1 LPNLKQYNVVMKNI
15 ITYVIAILFS
25 VTQYSQSK
33 EECFANLSIFAEYAK
48 VKNYKAAYQPWVDLK
63 NQCPDLNS
71 AIYVLGERM
80 LKSFI
85 KSSDDSLKVQYQN
98 DLVDLYDEWLQY
110 FPKTKRGVSEVGKI
124 LAIKAQAL
132 SDYNLADD
140 TEILKIYDD
149 AFSRDPKSFKSPKG
163 LYNYFKMYFKLYK
176 AGDPNITLEKV
187 FDKYEELTEKFE
199 YEMDVYTSKLDA
211 LLKKEENSDPLTS
224 REIRNKKVYG
234 VNMVAC
240 NTYLN
245 NLNAI
250 IAKESTCEN
259 LIPLYRKNFDNFK
272 SDAVWLN
279 RAASRMDSKDCSD
292 DPLFVELVE
301 ALHALNPSANS
312 AYYLGLLNDKSGDTK
327 LAIEYYN
334 ESIELETDNLK
345 KAKTLYKIALKFKKS
360 RQFSKSRT
368 YANRA
373 LKYQPSMG
381 RAYLLIANLYANSA
395 NNCGK
400 SQFEKRSIYWLALKQ
415 AKKAASV
422 DASVRKLANK
432 TAASYEGRAPSK
444 TDIFSEA
451 MGGKTISFSCWI
463 GKSVTVP
470 SLN

>member
-1 LPNLKQYNVVMKNI
+1 MRKIVFVLIV
-15 ITYVIAILFS
+15 LFFS
-25 VTQYSQSK
+25 NFQFSQSK

-48 VKNYKAAYQPWVDLK
+48 VKNYKAAYQPWLELK
-63 NQCPDLNS
+63 KQCPDLNS

-85 KSSDDSLKVQYQN
+85 KSSDDTAKLQFQK
-98 DLVDLYDEWLQY
+98 DLVNLYDEWLQY
-110 FPKTKRGVSEVGKI
+110 FPKSKRGVSEVGKI
-124 LAIKAQAL
+124 LAIKAQTMLDYKLA
-132 SDYNLADD
+132 SDS
-140 TEILKIYDD
+140 EIVQIYDD
-149 AFSRDPKSFKSPKG
+149 AFKNDPKSFKSPKG
-163 LYNYFKMYFKLYK
+163 LYNYFKLYFKMYK
-176 AGDPNITLEKV
+176 SDDQDVSLEEV

-199 YEMDVYTSKLDA
+199 YEMGAYTAKLD
-211 LLKKEENSDPLTS
+211 LILKKEENSTPLSS
-224 REIRNKKVYG
+224 REIRNKKVYE

-259 LIPLYRKNFDNFK
+259 LIPLYRKNFDSFK
-272 SDAVWLN
+272 SDSVWLN

-301 ALHALNPSANS
+301 ALHELNPSANS
-312 AYYLGLLNDKSGDTK
+312 AYYLGLLNDKKGDSK

-334 ESIELETDNLK
+334 ESIDLETDNLK

-360 RQFSKSRT
+360 GQFSKSRT
-368 YANRA
+368 YANKA

-381 RAYLLIANLYANSA
+381 KAYLLIGNLYASSA
-395 NNCGK
+395 NNCGT
-400 SQFEKRSIYWLALKQ
+400 SQFEKRSIYWLALKE

-451 MGGKTISFSCWI
+451 MGGKKISFNCWI

>member
-1 LPNLKQYNVVMKNI
+1 MKKIVLTLIVLIISNI
-15 ITYVIAILFS
+15 QF
-25 VTQYSQSK
+25 SQSN

-48 VKNYKAAYQPWVDLK
+48 VKNYKSAYQPWLELK
-63 NQCPDLNS
+63 KQCPDLNS

-85 KSSDDSLKVQYQN
+85 KSSDNTAKLQFQK
-98 DLVDLYDEWLQY
+98 DLVNLYDEWLQY
-110 FPKTKRGVSEVGKI
+110 FPKSKRGESEVGKI
-124 LAIKAQAL
+124 LAIKAQTML
-132 SDYNLADD
+132 DYKLGSDS
-140 TEILKIYDD
+140 EIVQIYDE
-149 AFSRDPKSFKSPKG
+149 AFKKDPTSFKSPKG
-163 LYNYFKMYFKLYK
+163 LYNYFKLYFKMYK
-176 AGDPNITLEKV
+176 SDDQDVSLEEV

-199 YEMDVYTSKLDA
+199 YEMGAYTAKLD
-211 LLKKEENSDPLTS
+211 LILKKEENSTPLSS
-224 REIRNKKVYG
+224 REIRNKKVYE

-240 NTYLN
+240 DTYLN

-259 LIPLYRKNFDNFK
+259 LIPLYRKNFESFK
-272 SDAVWLN
+272 SDSVWLN

-301 ALHALNPSANS
+301 ALHELNPSANS
-312 AYYLGLLNDKSGDTK
+312 AYYLGLLNDKKGDSK

-334 ESIELETDNLK
+334 ESIDLETDNLK

-360 RQFSKSRT
+360 GQFSKSRT
-368 YANRA
+368 YANKA
-373 LKYQPSMG
+373 LNYQPSMG
-381 RAYLLIANLYANSA
+381 KAYLLIGNLYASSA
-395 NNCGK
+395 NNCGT
-400 SQFEKRSIYWLALKQ
+400 SQFEKRSIYWLALKE

-451 MGGKTISFSCWI
+451 MGGKKISFNCWI

>member
-1 LPNLKQYNVVMKNI
+1 MRKIVFVLIVLFFSNI
-15 ITYVIAILFS
+15 QF
-25 VTQYSQSK
+25 SQSK

-48 VKNYKAAYQPWVDLK
+48 VKNYKAAYQPWLELK
-63 NQCPDLNS
+63 KQCPDLNS

-85 KSSDDSLKVQYQN
+85 KSSDDTAKLQFQK
-98 DLVDLYDEWLQY
+98 DLVNLYDEWLQY
-110 FPKTKRGVSEVGKI
+110 FPKSKRGVSEVGKI
-124 LAIKAQAL
+124 LAIKAQTMLDYKLA
-132 SDYNLADD
+132 SDS
-140 TEILKIYDD
+140 EIVQIYDD
-149 AFSRDPKSFKSPKG
+149 AFKNDPKSFKSPKG
-163 LYNYFKMYFKLYK
+163 LYNYFKLYFKMYK
-176 AGDPNITLEKV
+176 SDDQDVSLEEV

-199 YEMDVYTSKLDA
+199 YEMGAYTAKLD
-211 LLKKEENSDPLTS
+211 LILKKEENSTPLSS
-224 REIRNKKVYG
+224 REIRNKKVYE

-259 LIPLYRKNFDNFK
+259 LIPLYRKNFDSFK
-272 SDAVWLN
+272 SDSVWLN

-301 ALHALNPSANS
+301 ALHELNPSANS
-312 AYYLGLLNDKSGDTK
+312 AYYLGLLNDKKGDSK

-334 ESIELETDNLK
+334 ESIDLEIDNLK

-360 RQFSKSRT
+360 GQFSKSRT
-368 YANRA
+368 YANKA

-381 RAYLLIANLYANSA
+381 KAYLLIGNLYASSA
-395 NNCGK
+395 NNCGT
-400 SQFEKRSIYWLALKQ
+400 SQFEKRSIYWLALKE

-451 MGGKTISFSCWI
+451 MGGKKISFNCWI

>member
-1 LPNLKQYNVVMKNI
+1 MRKIVFVLFVLFFSNI
-15 ITYVIAILFS
+15 QF
-25 VTQYSQSK
+25 SQSK

-48 VKNYKAAYQPWVDLK
+48 VKNYKAAYQPWLELK
-63 NQCPDLNS
+63 KQCPDLNS
-71 AIYVLGERM
+71 AIYVLGERI

-85 KSSDDSLKVQYQN
+85 KSSDDTAKLQFQK
-98 DLVDLYDEWLQY
+98 DLVNLYDEWLQY
-110 FPKTKRGVSEVGKI
+110 FPKSKRGVSEVGKI
-124 LAIKAQAL
+124 SAIKAQTMLDYKLA
-132 SDYNLADD
+132 SDS
-140 TEILKIYDD
+140 EIFQIYDD
-149 AFSRDPKSFKSPKG
+149 AFKKDPKSFKSPKG
-163 LYNYFKMYFKLYK
+163 LYNYFKLYFKMYK
-176 AGDPNITLEKV
+176 SDDQDVSLEEV

-199 YEMDVYTSKLDA
+199 YEMGAYTAKLD
-211 LLKKEENSDPLTS
+211 LILKKEENSTPLSS
-224 REIRNKKVYG
+224 REIRNKKVYE

-259 LIPLYRKNFDNFK
+259 LIPLYRKNFDSFK
-272 SDAVWLN
+272 SDSVWLN

-301 ALHALNPSANS
+301 ALHELNPSANS
-312 AYYLGLLNDKSGDTK
+312 AYYLGLLNDKKGDSK

-334 ESIELETDNLK
+334 ESIDLETDNLK

-360 RQFSKSRT
+360 GQFSKSRT
-368 YANRA
+368 YANKA

-381 RAYLLIANLYANSA
+381 KAYLLIGNLYASSA
-395 NNCGK
+395 NNCGT
-400 SQFEKRSIYWLALKQ
+400 SQFEKRSIYWLALKE

-422 DASVRKLANK
+422 DASIRKLANK

-451 MGGKTISFSCWI
+451 MGGKKISFNCWI

>member
-1 LPNLKQYNVVMKNI
+1 MRKIVFVLIVLFFSNI
-15 ITYVIAILFS
+15 QF
-25 VTQYSQSK
+25 SQSK

-48 VKNYKAAYQPWVDLK
+48 VKNYKAAYQPWLELK
-63 NQCPDLNS
+63 KQCPDLNS

-85 KSSDDSLKVQYQN
+85 KSSDDTAKLQFQK
-98 DLVDLYDEWLQY
+98 DLVNLYDEWLQY
-110 FPKTKRGVSEVGKI
+110 FPKSKRGVSEVGKI
-124 LAIKAQAL
+124 LAIKAQTMLDYKLA
-132 SDYNLADD
+132 SDS
-140 TEILKIYDD
+140 EIVQIYDD
-149 AFSRDPKSFKSPKG
+149 AFKKDPKSFKSPKG
-163 LYNYFKMYFKLYK
+163 LYNYFKLYFKMYK
-176 AGDPNITLEKV
+176 SDDEDVSLEEV

-199 YEMDVYTSKLDA
+199 YEMGAYTAKLD
-211 LLKKEENSDPLTS
+211 LILKKEENSTPLSS
-224 REIRNKKVYG
+224 REIRNKKVYE

-259 LIPLYRKNFDNFK
+259 LIPLYRKNFDSFK
-272 SDAVWLN
+272 SDSVWLN

-301 ALHALNPSANS
+301 ALHELNPSANS
-312 AYYLGLLNDKSGDTK
+312 AYYLGLLNDKKGDSK

-334 ESIELETDNLK
+334 ESIDLETDNLK

-360 RQFSKSRT
+360 GQFSKSRT
-368 YANRA
+368 YANKA

-381 RAYLLIANLYANSA
+381 KAYLLIGNLYASSA
-395 NNCGK
+395 NNCGT
-400 SQFEKRSIYWLALKQ
+400 SQFEKRSIYWLALKE

-451 MGGKTISFSCWI
+451 MGGKKISFNCWI

>member
-1 LPNLKQYNVVMKNI
+1 MRKIVFVLIVLFFSNI
-15 ITYVIAILFS
+15 QF
-25 VTQYSQSK
+25 SQSK

-48 VKNYKAAYQPWVDLK
+48 VKNYKAAYQPWLELK
-63 NQCPDLNS
+63 KQCPDLNS

-85 KSSDDSLKVQYQN
+85 KSSDDTAKLQFQK
-98 DLVDLYDEWLQY
+98 DLVNLYDEWLQY
-110 FPKTKRGVSEVGKI
+110 FPKSKRGVSEVGKI
-124 LAIKAQAL
+124 LAIKAQTMLDYKLA
-132 SDYNLADD
+132 SDS
-140 TEILKIYDD
+140 EIVQIYDD
-149 AFSRDPKSFKSPKG
+149 AFKKDPKSFKSPKG
-163 LYNYFKMYFKLYK
+163 LYNYFKLYFKMYK
-176 AGDPNITLEKV
+176 SDDQDVSLEEV

-199 YEMDVYTSKLDA
+199 YEMGAYTAKLD
-211 LLKKEENSDPLTS
+211 LILKKEENSTPLSS
-224 REIRNKKVYG
+224 REIRNKKVYE

-259 LIPLYRKNFDNFK
+259 LIPLYRKNFDSFK
-272 SDAVWLN
+272 SDSVWLN

-301 ALHALNPSANS
+301 ALHELNPSANS
-312 AYYLGLLNDKSGDTK
+312 AYYLGLLNDKKGDSK

-334 ESIELETDNLK
+334 ESIDLETDNLK

-360 RQFSKSRT
+360 GQFSKSRT
-368 YANRA
+368 YANKA

-381 RAYLLIANLYANSA
+381 KAYLLIGNLYATSA
-395 NNCGK
+395 NNCGT
-400 SQFEKRSIYWLALKQ
+400 SQFEKRSIYWLALKE

-451 MGGKTISFSCWI
+451 MGGKKISFNCWI

>member
-1 LPNLKQYNVVMKNI
+1 MRKIVFVLIVLFFSNI
-15 ITYVIAILFS
+15 QF
-25 VTQYSQSK
+25 SQSK

-48 VKNYKAAYQPWVDLK
+48 VKNYKAAYQPWLELK
-63 NQCPDLNS
+63 KQCPDLNS

-85 KSSDDSLKVQYQN
+85 KSSDDTAKLQFQK
-98 DLVDLYDEWLQY
+98 DLVNLYDEWLQY
-110 FPKTKRGVSEVGKI
+110 FPKSKRGVSEVGKI
-124 LAIKAQAL
+124 LAIKAQTMLDYKLA
-132 SDYNLADD
+132 SDS
-140 TEILKIYDD
+140 EIVQIYDD
-149 AFSRDPKSFKSPKG
+149 AFKNDPKSFKSPKG
-163 LYNYFKMYFKLYK
+163 LYNYFKLYFKMYK
-176 AGDPNITLEKV
+176 SDDQDVSLEEV

-199 YEMDVYTSKLDA
+199 YEMGAYTAKLD
-211 LLKKEENSDPLTS
+211 LILKKEENSTPLSS
-224 REIRNKKVYG
+224 REIRNKKVYE

-259 LIPLYRKNFDNFK
+259 LIPLYRKNFDSFK
-272 SDAVWLN
+272 SDSVWLN

-301 ALHALNPSANS
+301 ALHELNPSANS
-312 AYYLGLLNDKSGDTK
+312 AYYLGLLNDKKGDSK

-334 ESIELETDNLK
+334 ESIDLETDNLK

-360 RQFSKSRT
+360 GQFFKSRT
-368 YANRA
+368 YANKA

-381 RAYLLIANLYANSA
+381 KAYLLIGNLYASSA
-395 NNCGK
+395 NNCGT
-400 SQFEKRSIYWLALKQ
+400 SQFEKRSIYWLALKE

-432 TAASYEGRAPSK
+432 TATSYEGRAPSK

-451 MGGKTISFSCWI
+451 MGGKKISFNCWI

>member
-1 LPNLKQYNVVMKNI
+1 MRKIVFVLIVLFFSNI
-15 ITYVIAILFS
+15 QF
-25 VTQYSQSK
+25 SQSK

-48 VKNYKAAYQPWVDLK
+48 VKNYKAAYQPWLELK
-63 NQCPDLNS
+63 KQCPDLNS

-85 KSSDDSLKVQYQN
+85 KSSDDTSKLQFQK
-98 DLVDLYDEWLQY
+98 DLVNLYDEWLQY
-110 FPKTKRGVSEVGKI
+110 FPKSKRGVSEVGKI
-124 LAIKAQAL
+124 LAIKAQTMLDYKLA
-132 SDYNLADD
+132 SDS
-140 TEILKIYDD
+140 EIVQIYDD
-149 AFSRDPKSFKSPKG
+149 AFKNDPKSFKSPKG
-163 LYNYFKMYFKLYK
+163 LYNYFKLYFKMYK
-176 AGDPNITLEKV
+176 SDDQDVSLEEV

-199 YEMDVYTSKLDA
+199 YEMGAYTAKLD
-211 LLKKEENSDPLTS
+211 LILNKEENSTPLSS
-224 REIRNKKVYG
+224 REIRNKKVYE

-259 LIPLYRKNFDNFK
+259 LIPLYRKNFDSFK
-272 SDAVWLN
+272 SDSVWLN

-301 ALHALNPSANS
+301 ALHELNPSANS
-312 AYYLGLLNDKSGDTK
+312 AYYLGLLNDKKGDSK

-334 ESIELETDNLK
+334 ESIDLETDNLK

-360 RQFSKSRT
+360 GQFSKSRT
-368 YANRA
+368 YANKA

-381 RAYLLIANLYANSA
+381 KAYLLIGNLYASSA
-395 NNCGK
+395 NNCGT
-400 SQFEKRSIYWLALKQ
+400 SQFEKRSIYWLALKE

-451 MGGKTISFSCWI
+451 MGGKKISFNCWI

>member
-1 LPNLKQYNVVMKNI
+1 MRKIVFVLIVLFFSNI
-15 ITYVIAILFS
+15 QF
-25 VTQYSQSK
+25 SQSK

-48 VKNYKAAYQPWVDLK
+48 VKNYKAAYQPWLELK
-63 NQCPDLNS
+63 KQCPDLNS

-85 KSSDDSLKVQYQN
+85 KSSDDTAKLQFQK
-98 DLVDLYDEWLQY
+98 DLVNLYDEWLEY
-110 FPKTKRGVSEVGKI
+110 FPKSKRGVSEVGKI
-124 LAIKAQAL
+124 LAIKAQTMLDYKLA
-132 SDYNLADD
+132 SDS
-140 TEILKIYDD
+140 EIVQIYDD
-149 AFSRDPKSFKSPKG
+149 AFKNDPKSFKSPKG
-163 LYNYFKMYFKLYK
+163 LYNYFKLYFKMYK
-176 AGDPNITLEKV
+176 SDDQDVSLEEV

-199 YEMDVYTSKLDA
+199 YEMGAYTAKLD
-211 LLKKEENSDPLTS
+211 LILKKEENSTPLSS
-224 REIRNKKVYG
+224 REIRNKKVYE

-259 LIPLYRKNFDNFK
+259 LIPLYRKNFDSFK
-272 SDAVWLN
+272 SDSVWLN

-301 ALHALNPSANS
+301 ALHELNPSANS
-312 AYYLGLLNDKSGDTK
+312 AYYLGLLNDKKGDSK

-334 ESIELETDNLK
+334 ESIDLETDNLK

-360 RQFSKSRT
+360 GQFSKSRT
-368 YANRA
+368 YANKA

-381 RAYLLIANLYANSA
+381 KAYLLIGNLYASSA
-395 NNCGK
+395 NNCGT
-400 SQFEKRSIYWLALKQ
+400 SQFEKRSIYWLALKE

-451 MGGKTISFSCWI
+451 MGGKKISFNCWI

>member
-1 LPNLKQYNVVMKNI
+1 MRKIVFVLIVLFFSNI
-15 ITYVIAILFS
+15 QF
-25 VTQYSQSK
+25 SQSK

-48 VKNYKAAYQPWVDLK
+48 VKNYKAAYQPWLELK
-63 NQCPDLNS
+63 KQCPDLNS
-71 AIYVLGERM
+71 AIYVLGERI

-85 KSSDDSLKVQYQN
+85 KSSDDTAKLQFQK
-98 DLVDLYDEWLQY
+98 DLVNLYDEWLQY
-110 FPKTKRGVSEVGKI
+110 FPKSKRGVSEVGKI
-124 LAIKAQAL
+124 LAIKAQTMLDYKLA
-132 SDYNLADD
+132 SDS
-140 TEILKIYDD
+140 EIVQIYDD
-149 AFSRDPKSFKSPKG
+149 AFKKDPKSFKSPKG
-163 LYNYFKMYFKLYK
+163 LYNYFKLYFKMYK
-176 AGDPNITLEKV
+176 SDDQDVSLEEV

-199 YEMDVYTSKLDA
+199 YEMGAYTAKLD
-211 LLKKEENSDPLTS
+211 LILKKEENSTPLSS
-224 REIRNKKVYG
+224 REIRNKKVYE

-259 LIPLYRKNFDNFK
+259 LIPLYRKNFDSFK
-272 SDAVWLN
+272 SDSVWLN

-301 ALHALNPSANS
+301 ALHELNPSANS
-312 AYYLGLLNDKSGDTK
+312 AYYLGLLNDKKGDSK

-334 ESIELETDNLK
+334 ESIDLETDNLK

-360 RQFSKSRT
+360 GQFSKSRT
-368 YANRA
+368 YANKA

-381 RAYLLIANLYANSA
+381 KAYLLIGNLYASSA
-395 NNCGK
+395 NNCGT
-400 SQFEKRSIYWLALKQ
+400 SQFEKRSIYWLALKE

-451 MGGKTISFSCWI
+451 MGGKKISFNCWI

>member
-1 LPNLKQYNVVMKNI
+1 MRKIVFVLIVLFFSNI
-15 ITYVIAILFS
+15 QF
-25 VTQYSQSK
+25 SQSK

-48 VKNYKAAYQPWVDLK
+48 VKNYKAAYQPWLELK
-63 NQCPDLNS
+63 KQCPDLNS

-85 KSSDDSLKVQYQN
+85 KSSDDTAKLQFQK
-98 DLVDLYDEWLQY
+98 DLVNLYDEWLQY
-110 FPKTKRGVSEVGKI
+110 FPKSKRGVSEVGKI
-124 LAIKAQAL
+124 LAIKAQTMLDYKLA
-132 SDYNLADD
+132 SDS
-140 TEILKIYDD
+140 EIVQIYDD
-149 AFSRDPKSFKSPKG
+149 AFKNDPKSFKSPKG
-163 LYNYFKMYFKLYK
+163 LYNYFKLYFKMYK
-176 AGDPNITLEKV
+176 SDDQDVSLEEV

-199 YEMDVYTSKLDA
+199 YEMGAYTAKLD
-211 LLKKEENSDPLTS
+211 LILKKEENSTPLSS
-224 REIRNKKVYG
+224 REIRNKKVYE

-259 LIPLYRKNFDNFK
+259 LIPLYRKNFDSFK
-272 SDAVWLN
+272 SDSVWLN

-301 ALHALNPSANS
+301 ALHELNPSANS
-312 AYYLGLLNDKSGDTK
+312 AYYLGLLNDKKGDSK

-334 ESIELETDNLK
+334 ESIDLETDNLK

-360 RQFSKSRT
+360 GQFSKSRT
-368 YANRA
+368 YANKA

-381 RAYLLIANLYANSA
+381 KAYLLIGNLYASSA
-395 NNCGK
+395 NNCGT
-400 SQFEKRSIYWLALKQ
+400 SQFEKRSIYWLALKE

-422 DASVRKLANK
+422 DASIRKLANK

-451 MGGKTISFSCWI
+451 MGGKKISFNCWI

>member
-1 LPNLKQYNVVMKNI
+1 MRKIVFVLIVLFFSNI
-15 ITYVIAILFS
+15 QF
-25 VTQYSQSK
+25 SQSK

-48 VKNYKAAYQPWVDLK
+48 VKNYKAAYQPWLELK
-63 NQCPDLNS
+63 KQCPDLNS

-85 KSSDDSLKVQYQN
+85 KSSDDTAKLQFQK
-98 DLVDLYDEWLQY
+98 DLVNLYDEWLQY
-110 FPKTKRGVSEVGKI
+110 FPKSKRGVSEVGKI
-124 LAIKAQAL
+124 LAIKAQTMLDYKLA
-132 SDYNLADD
+132 SDS
-140 TEILKIYDD
+140 EIIQIYDD
-149 AFSRDPKSFKSPKG
+149 AFKKDPKSFKSPKG
-163 LYNYFKMYFKLYK
+163 LYNYFKLYFKMYK
-176 AGDPNITLEKV
+176 SDDQDVSLEEI

-199 YEMDVYTSKLDA
+199 YEMGAYTAKLD
-211 LLKKEENSDPLTS
+211 LILKKEENSTPLSS
-224 REIRNKKVYG
+224 REIRNKKVYE

-259 LIPLYRKNFDNFK
+259 LIPLYRKNFDSFK
-272 SDAVWLN
+272 SDSVWLN

-301 ALHALNPSANS
+301 ALHELNPSANS
-312 AYYLGLLNDKSGDTK
+312 AYYLGLLNDKKGDSK

-334 ESIELETDNLK
+334 ESIDLETDNLK

-360 RQFSKSRT
+360 GQFSKSRT
-368 YANRA
+368 YANKA

-381 RAYLLIANLYANSA
+381 KAYLLIGNLYASSA
-395 NNCGK
+395 NNCGT
-400 SQFEKRSIYWLALKQ
+400 SQFEKRSIYWLALKE

-451 MGGKTISFSCWI
+451 MGGKKISFNCWI

>member
-1 LPNLKQYNVVMKNI
+1 MRKIVFVLIVLFFSNI
-15 ITYVIAILFS
+15 QF
-25 VTQYSQSK
+25 SQSK

-48 VKNYKAAYQPWVDLK
+48 VKNYKAAYQPWLELK
-63 NQCPDLNS
+63 KQCPDLNS

-85 KSSDDSLKVQYQN
+85 KSSDDTAKLQFQK
-98 DLVDLYDEWLQY
+98 DLVNLYDEWLQY
-110 FPKTKRGVSEVGKI
+110 FPKSKRGVSEVGKI
-124 LAIKAQAL
+124 LAIKAQTMLDYKLA
-132 SDYNLADD
+132 SDS
-140 TEILKIYDD
+140 EIVQIYDD
-149 AFSRDPKSFKSPKG
+149 AFKNDPKSFKSPKG
-163 LYNYFKMYFKLYK
+163 LYNYFKLYFKMYK
-176 AGDPNITLEKV
+176 SDDQDVSLEEV

-199 YEMDVYTSKLDA
+199 YEMGAYTAKLD
-211 LLKKEENSDPLTS
+211 LILKKEENSTPLSS
-224 REIRNKKVYG
+224 REIRNKKVYE

-259 LIPLYRKNFDNFK
+259 LIPLYRKNFDSFK
-272 SDAVWLN
+272 SDSVWLN

-301 ALHALNPSANS
+301 ALHELNPSANS
-312 AYYLGLLNDKSGDTK
+312 AYYLGLLNDKKGDSK

-334 ESIELETDNLK
+334 ESIDLETDNLK

-360 RQFSKSRT
+360 AQFSKSRT
-368 YANRA
+368 YANKA

-381 RAYLLIANLYANSA
+381 KAYLLIGNLYASSA
-395 NNCGK
+395 NNCGT
-400 SQFEKRSIYWLALKQ
+400 SQFEKRSIYWLALKE

-451 MGGKTISFSCWI
+451 MGGKKISFNCWI

>member
-1 LPNLKQYNVVMKNI
+1 MRKIVFVLIVLFFSNI
-15 ITYVIAILFS
+15 QF
-25 VTQYSQSK
+25 SQSK

-48 VKNYKAAYQPWVDLK
+48 VKNYKAAYQPWLELK
-63 NQCPDLNS
+63 KQCPDLNS

-85 KSSDDSLKVQYQN
+85 KSSDDTAKLQFQK
-98 DLVDLYDEWLQY
+98 DLVNLYDEWLQY
-110 FPKTKRGVSEVGKI
+110 FPKSKRGVSEVGKI
-124 LAIKAQAL
+124 LAIKAQTMLDYKLA
-132 SDYNLADD
+132 SDS
-140 TEILKIYDD
+140 EIVQIYDD
-149 AFSRDPKSFKSPKG
+149 AFKKDPKSFKSPKG
-163 LYNYFKMYFKLYK
+163 LYNYFKLYFKMYK
-176 AGDPNITLEKV
+176 SDDEDVSLEEV

-199 YEMDVYTSKLDA
+199 YEMGAYTAKLD
-211 LLKKEENSDPLTS
+211 LILKKEENSTPLSS
-224 REIRNKKVYG
+224 REIRNKKVYE

-259 LIPLYRKNFDNFK
+259 LIPLYRKNFDSFK
-272 SDAVWLN
+272 SDSVWLN

-301 ALHALNPSANS
+301 ALHELNPSANS
-312 AYYLGLLNDKSGDTK
+312 AYYLGLLNDKKGDSK

-334 ESIELETDNLK
+334 ESIDLETDNLK

-360 RQFSKSRT
+360 GQFSKSRT
-368 YANRA
+368 YANKA

-381 RAYLLIANLYANSA
+381 KAYLLIGNLYASSA
-395 NNCGK
+395 NNCGT
-400 SQFEKRSIYWLALKQ
+400 SQFEKRSIYWLALKE

-432 TAASYEGRAPSK
+432 TATSYEGRAPSK

-451 MGGKTISFSCWI
+451 MGGKKISFNCWI